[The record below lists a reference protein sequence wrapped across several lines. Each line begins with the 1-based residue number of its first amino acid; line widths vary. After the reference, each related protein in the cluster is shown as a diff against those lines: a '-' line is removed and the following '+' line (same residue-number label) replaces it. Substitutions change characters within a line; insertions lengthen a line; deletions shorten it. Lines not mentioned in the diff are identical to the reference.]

1 MKAFGVIFIII
12 ICGLTVQSIAQQD
25 IRVYTETDTFK
36 KGYKIM
42 AEKNKPGTYTCTI
55 TFNQLLGYDCP
66 EGNNS
71 FSTSISLMGNSQIGS
86 LSQIPNAT
94 NFMLNYGYTYS
105 RGKSL
110 SKVDSLYPYLLPKTV
125 GSSIRTSGTY
135 FIGDLFGKSNNEFY
149 AMGFQYALGDT
160 ICATRAGII
169 CEATDNAES
178 RKENEIYN
186 TKTRNN
192 ILLEHADGT
201 MARYN
206 ILSAIQ
212 LLVQVGDKVIPGQ
225 PLAVF
230 NKTEKDYTMLF
241 DVFYLNLKNKSAS
254 GNNYF
259 TVKPRFVFAS
269 DNIDLASVHSLY
281 TNIKHPSELI
291 TKELSNREIKK
302 LGLKH

>member
-1 MKAFGVIFIII
+1 MKAFWVMLIF
-12 ICGLTVQSIAQQD
+12 GGFTLHSLAQQD
-25 IRVYTETDTFK
+25 IRVYTEPDSFK

-42 AEKNKPGTYTCTI
+42 VEKNKPGTYTCTI
-55 TFNQLLGYDCP
+55 TFNQLLGYDCS

-71 FSTSISLMGNSQIGS
+71 FSTSISLMGHSQIGN
-86 LSQIPNAT
+86 LTQVQNAT

-105 RGKSL
+105 RGKNL
-110 SKVDSLYPYLLPKTV
+110 SKVDSLYPYLLPKTA

-149 AMGFQYALGDT
+149 AMGFQYAMGDT
-160 ICATRAGII
+160 ICATRAGIV
-169 CEATDNAES
+169 CEATDNAEA
-178 RKENEIYN
+178 RKENELYN

-192 ILLEHADGT
+192 IFLEHADGT

-230 NKTEKDYTMLF
+230 NKSEKDYTMLF

-259 TVKPRFVFAS
+259 MVKPRFVFAN
-269 DNIDLASVHSLY
+269 DNIDLATVHSVY
-281 TNIKHPSELI
+281 SNIVHPSELI

-302 LGLKH
+302 LGLKR